1 MYFEQ
6 DTLDITIS
14 NDKEQG
20 TWLIDVQSDKPQVMT
35 GCYKYTK
42 LVSVSVGK

>member
-14 NDKEQG
+14 NAKEQG
-20 TWLIDVQSDKPQVMT
+20 KSDKPQVMT